1 MGSFVLMLEFSGIV
15 DGIVVGVV
23 EGNARRLFWGWGL
36 VQESE

>member
-23 EGNARRLFWGWGL
+23 EGNARRLLLGMG
-36 VQESE
+36 VGSRV